1 MFDCVVNTPLGG
13 AQNVLYNRMNYSND
27 GCFYVYATQLE
38 SNQSQCKRLKKSRA
52 MVI

>member
-13 AQNVLYNRMNYSND
+13 AQND

-38 SNQSQCKRLKKSRA
+38 STQSQCKRLKKSRA